1 MTMKPAYCKLYFSLA
16 LFLAVPWSLM
26 AQQNRF
32 QADLLVSMAE
42 ALQMRTVLDTLG
54 DGVYIAQMAYKDK
67 PLCVIVKDKEV
78 EHIGYAIFPKDMR
91 ESSPS
96 PVYNFLERY
105 ALQASLPL
113 NRVKTVVRQMYEDE
127 VTFTKGNIATLLTLW
142 GKENVEFSLENLQH
156 RICRATWSQRGK
168 TLCSVSF
175 PVSYN
180 LYHGTDLVENQRRL
194 IEDLKRASVTSTN
207 EDEPVTKE
215 KLAKILEPNYF
226 LLKGDSMYVASLN
239 SDKYYIAGKNDEYS
253 LLFSDKHP
261 VESFANLLTT
271 NSICNN
277 IQASIKLMLYDFKSE
292 IINVPLVNMLNY
304 FKTKGCKAYFG
315 VIRSDQEQHTAE
327 LLLLNRD
334 EGYCHTLKLNFSTA
348 NVTTRSGTI
357 SGRMNCYVPIS
368 KIKFLFE
375 EKKK

>member
-1 MTMKPAYCKLYFSLA
+1 MKSAHYKLYFCLA
-16 LFLAVPWSLM
+16 LLLAVPWPLM
-26 AQQNRF
+26 AQHNRF
-32 QADLLVSMAE
+32 QTDLLAKMAE

-54 DGVYIAQMAYKDK
+54 DGIHIAQMTYKDK
-67 PLCVIVKDKEV
+67 PLCVIVKNKEV
-78 EHIGYAIFPKDMR
+78 EHIGYAIFPKEMR
-91 ESSPS
+91 EGAPS

-113 NRVKTVVRQMYEDE
+113 KRSKTVVRQMYEDE

-142 GKENVEFSLENLQH
+142 GKKNVEFSLENLQH
-156 RICRATWSQRGK
+156 RICRAIWNQGGE

-194 IEDLKRASVTSTN
+194 IEDLQQASVTSTS
-207 EDEPVTKE
+207 EDKPVTRE
-215 KLAKILEPNYF
+215 QLAKILEPNYF
-226 LLKGDSMYVASLN
+226 LLKGDSMYIASLN
-239 SDKYYIAGKNDEYS
+239 SNKYYIADKDNEYS
-253 LLFSDKHP
+253 LLFSDKRP

-271 NSICNN
+271 NSISNN
-277 IQASIKLMLYDFKSE
+277 IQASIKLVLYDFKSE
-292 IINVPLVNMLNY
+292 TINVPLVNMLNY
-304 FKTKGCKAYFG
+304 FKMKGCKAYFG
-315 VIRSDQEQHTAE
+315 VIRSEQEQHTAE

-334 EGYCHTLKLNFSTA
+334 EGYCHTLKLHFSTA
-348 NVTTRSGTI
+348 NITTRSGTI

>member
-1 MTMKPAYCKLYFSLA
+1 MKLTSYKFRFCLA
-16 LFLAVPWSLM
+16 LLLAVPWPLM
-26 AQQNRF
+26 AQHNRY
-32 QADLLVSMAE
+32 QTDMLARMAE
-42 ALQMRTVLDTLG
+42 ALQMQTLLDTLG
-54 DGVYIAQMAYKDK
+54 SGIHIAQQTYKGK
-67 PLCVIVKDKEV
+67 PLCVIVNDGEV
-78 EHIGYAIFPKDMR
+78 EHIGYAIFPEEMR
-91 ESSPS
+91 EGAPS

-113 NRVKTVVRQMYEDE
+113 KRNKTIERQMYEDE
-127 VTFTKGNIATLLTLW
+127 VTFTKGNMATLSTLW
-142 GKENVEFSLENLQH
+142 GKENLEFSLENVQR
-156 RICRATWSQRGK
+156 RICRATWIQDGNV
-168 TLCSVSF
+168 LCSVSF

-194 IEDLKRASVTSTN
+194 IEDLQQASVTSIN
-207 EDEPVTKE
+207 DDEPITKE
-215 KLAKILEPNYF
+215 LLSKILEPNYF

-239 SDKYYIAGKNDEYS
+239 SDKYYVKGENDEYS

-271 NSICNN
+271 NSISND
-277 IQASIKLMLYDFKSE
+277 IQASIKLVLYDFKSE
-292 IINVPLVNMLNY
+292 TINIPLVNMLNY
-304 FKTKGCKAYFG
+304 FKKKGCKAYFG
-315 VIRSDQEQHTAE
+315 VIQSGKERHTAE

-334 EGYCHTLKLNFSTA
+334 EGYCHTLKLNFSTS
-348 NVTTRSGTI
+348 NVTTRSGSI